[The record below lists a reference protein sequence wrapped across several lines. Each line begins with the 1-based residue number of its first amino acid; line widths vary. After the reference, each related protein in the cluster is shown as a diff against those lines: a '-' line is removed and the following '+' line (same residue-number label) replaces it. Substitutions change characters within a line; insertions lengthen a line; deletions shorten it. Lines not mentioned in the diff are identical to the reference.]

1 MKTVFF
7 DVDTQLDFMY
17 PAGALYVPGAETI
30 VDKIAALNRYAGRN
44 GIVVISDVDAHA
56 EDDPEFQ
63 TWPPHCVAGTLGQQK
78 PAMTL
83 LDKRIVIPN
92 VPTDLALDGVQQILL
107 EKQTLDC
114 FSDVNLPGLLER
126 LGAERYVVYGVVTE
140 ICVKLAAFGLL
151 KTGKRVELVTD
162 AVRSLNDAAAADMMD
177 AFLAATAHVHQLTL
191 VTRDVSDFQGA
202 GTPVLSPWL
211 AH

>member
-7 DVDTQLDFMY
+7 DVDTQIDFLY

-30 VDKIAALNRYAGRN
+30 VDKVAALNQYAARN

-63 TWPPHCVAGTLGQQK
+63 TWPPHCVAGTAGQQK
-78 PAMTL
+78 PAATL
-83 LDKRIVIPN
+83 LEKRIVIPN
-92 VPTDLALDGVQQILL
+92 VATDLALDGVQQVLL

-140 ICVKLAAFGLL
+140 ICVKFAAWGLL

-162 AVRSLNDAAAADMMD
+162 AVRSLDDAASAEMTA
-177 AFLAATAHVHQLTL
+177 AFLAAGGVLTTASAA
-191 VTRDVSDFQGA
+191 TR
-202 GTPVLSPWL
+202 TP
-211 AH
+211 